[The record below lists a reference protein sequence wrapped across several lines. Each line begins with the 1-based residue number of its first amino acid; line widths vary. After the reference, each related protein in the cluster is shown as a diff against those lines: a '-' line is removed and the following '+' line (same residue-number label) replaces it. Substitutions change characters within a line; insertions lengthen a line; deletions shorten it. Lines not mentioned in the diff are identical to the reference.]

1 MNKAPIHVKNVY
13 RAENS
18 NEIETTSGISASSL
32 YFDKAR
38 YIVLFACW
46 VNAISVDV
54 T

>member
-1 MNKAPIHVKNVY
+1 MNKAPIHVKNV
-13 RAENS
+13 NS

-54 T
+54 A

>member
-1 MNKAPIHVKNVY
+1 MLNLIT
-13 RAENS
+13 R
-18 NEIETTSGISASSL
+18 NEIEATSGISARSL